1 MAMTA
6 PTGMITQAELDIRLA
21 MRKLW
26 EDHVI
31 WGRCYI
37 ISVAADLNDRN
48 ATVHR
53 VRTNHEDV
61 GEALKPFYGED
72 AANTLKVL
80 LLEHTNRAAPVIK
93 ALKAGDTLLVKDAER
108 RWYENADQLGTF
120 LSSIN
125 PYWPEKQTQRLLYE
139 HLRLSRREAEHRFS
153 GDYAGDIAQFDEAVL
168 QIIELADFVS
178 DGTVRQFPDRFRR

>member
-1 MAMTA
+1 MTS
-6 PTGMITQAELDIRLA
+6 PKEMTTQAELDIRLA

-53 VRTNHEDV
+53 VRANHEDI

-72 AANTLKVL
+72 VTKTLKVL

-93 ALKAGDTLLVKDAER
+93 ALKAGNSLLAKDAER
-108 RWYENADQLGTF
+108 HWYENADQLSTF

-125 PYWPEKQTQRLLYE
+125 PYWPEKQTQRLFYK
-139 HLRLSRREAEHRFS
+139 HLRLSRNEAEHRFS
-153 GDYAGDIAQFDEAVL
+153 GDFAGDIVQFDEAVL
-168 QIIELADFVS
+168 QIIELADLFS
-178 DGTVRQFPDRFRR
+178 DGIVRQFRDRFGR